1 MREVPVLTTKRLE
14 IRPFHTNDLAPLLAI
29 KQAIGWVNDTHTP
42 AQQHDSEKAYLT
54 RTIHMIELLAQLAQ
68 PPYGDRAV
76 CLKETGELIGSVG
89 YVPYAAPFNQLPM
102 FGAQKSSL
110 FTAEVGLM
118 WLIAPQWQGQG
129 FATEAAQA
137 FIDFA
142 FAPGPFYLKRLI
154 ATTEYDNAA
163 SQAVMRKVGM
173 TVQCN
178 PYKDP
183 PWFQVV
189 GVLENPACQ
198 KTSTRHPMMAVM

>member
-1 MREVPVLTTKRLE
+1 VREVPVLTTKRLV
-14 IRPFHTNDLAPLLAI
+14 IRPFHTNDLETLLTI

-42 AQQHDSEKAYLT
+42 AQQYASEKAYLT
-54 RTIHMIELLAQLAQ
+54 RTIHMIDLLAQLAQ

-102 FGAQKSSL
+102 FGAQKNPL

-118 WLIAPQWQGQG
+118 WLIAPQWQGKG

-137 FIDFA
+137 LIDFA
-142 FAPGPFYLKRLI
+142 FAPGPFYLHRLI

-163 SQAVMRKVGM
+163 SQSVMRKVGM

-189 GVLENPACQ
+189 GVLENPVSQ
-198 KTSTRHPMMAVM
+198 KTSAHHPVMAVM